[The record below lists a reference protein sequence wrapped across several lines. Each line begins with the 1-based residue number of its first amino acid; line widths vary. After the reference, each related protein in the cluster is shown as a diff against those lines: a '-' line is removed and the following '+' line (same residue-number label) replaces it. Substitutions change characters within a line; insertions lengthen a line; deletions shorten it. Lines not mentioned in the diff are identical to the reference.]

1 MSNSKVPMFS
11 YDQLYRLNKPLSKS
25 LFVEFMNN
33 ANSNPDN
40 AILTLAREDREV
52 NGVSYPSLYRLYHLY
67 ADEDPTEYTFAMEVF
82 GTWDFW
88 ENLACHEQVKVH
100 VERMRE
106 ENRIRQ
112 KSKAVRIIMNESVNP
127 RSKSKFTAAK
137 FLYEQGYVTRN
148 PKGRDTANEDKEE
161 KGKVISLVEQDARR
175 LGLSV
180 VK

>member
-1 MSNSKVPMFS
+1 MPMFS
-11 YDQLYRLNKPLSKS
+11 YDQLYRLNKPMSKS

-40 AILTLAREDREV
+40 AIMTLARTDREV
-52 NGVSYPSLYRLYHLY
+52 DGVVYPSLYRLYHLY

-88 ENLACHEQVKVH
+88 ENLACHEHVKVH

-106 ENRIRQ
+106 ENRVRQ

-148 PKGRDTANEDKEE
+148 QKVSKDEDKEE
-161 KGKVISLVEQDARR
+161 KGKVLSFVEADAKR
-175 LGLSV
+175 LGLSI